1 MFVLLAETYFFWTIL
16 SGPRG
21 LIHNTFHTLI

>member
-1 MFVLLAETYFFWTIL
+1 VNGWMFVLLAETDL